1 MEYKYIGKSYI
12 RPDAISK
19 VTGKAIYLDDIRL
32 PGMLHAAIL
41 HPEFAH
47 AKIISIDT
55 TEAETMPGVVKVITG
70 KNCDFHYGDNIKDL
84 IPMAVDRVRHIGEP
98 VAAVV
103 ADSVV
108 NAQKAMQKIRV
119 VYEPLPVYVD
129 ARDAMN
135 KDATLIHEDNGEYWH
150 LPTLN
155 PISKSNI
162 ANLYQL
168 KKGKGSDGFNEA
180 DVIIEGEFLFP
191 HGSCA
196 AIEPH
201 GSIVWFKKTTR
212 LKHGRPPFALSLF
225 EMIWH
230 IRMNYLFHT
239 FVYTFL
245 KLADVLVTNPI
256 SPLNKLS
263 PT

>member
-47 AKIISIDT
+47 AKIIAIDT
-55 TEAETMPGVVKVITG
+55 SEAEKMPGVVKVVTG

-103 ADSVV
+103 ADTVA
-108 NAQKAMQKIRV
+108 NAQNALQKIRV

-129 ARDAMN
+129 ARDAMS
-135 KDATLIHEDNGEYWH
+135 KEAMLIHQENGEYWH

-155 PISKSNI
+155 PVSGSNI

-168 KKGKGSDGFNEA
+168 KKGKDPT
-180 DVIIEGEFLFP
+180 D
-191 HGSCA
+191 
-196 AIEPH
+196 
-201 GSIVWFKKTTR
+201 
-212 LKHGRPPFALSLF
+212 LK
-225 EMIWH
+225 M
-230 IRMNYLFHT
+230 RM
-239 FVYTFL
+239 
-245 KLADVLVTNPI
+245 
-256 SPLNKLS
+256 
-263 PT
+263 